1 MIEVLEKCGYFVFCL
16 ISDNNRVNRNMFT
29 ELCGGA
35 LIPYIKH
42 PSADDRKL
50 FFLFHYVHLLKC
62 IRNSWLSQSDVLLNF
77 TENGTCRA
85 SLSLLRQLYDS
96 EKDCIV

>member
-1 MIEVLEKCGYFVFCL
+1 
-16 ISDNNRVNRNMFT
+16 MFT

-77 TENGTCRA
+77 TEDGIHVGRPCRCCVSYTIQRKIA
-85 SLSLLRQLYDS
+85 LFSRRQP
-96 EKDCIV
+96 